1 MCAYAAYAYPSWD
14 QACKGYMQIGATLA
28 YSNITVKVTSEAAR
42 HICPYGLESMAY
54 PLYTLHT
61 DVTTVRKDHM
71 PTGEILA
78 Y

>member
-1 MCAYAAYAYPSWD
+1 MLLAKPQGTYAY
-14 QACKGYMQIGATLA
+14 M
-28 YSNITVKVTSEAAR
+28 
-42 HICPYGLESMAY
+42 ESIAY

-61 DVTTVRKDHM
+61 NVTTVRKDHM